1 MAAAFDERI
10 GAVVPSSGNSG
21 ELDPWRYTTEPF
33 GNESIELLAGV
44 QSHWFN
50 GRLRFSLAVKTSC
63 RSIDTR

>member
-1 MAAAFDERI
+1 M
-10 GAVVPSSGNSG
+10 PSSGNSG

-50 GRLRFSLAVKTSC
+50 GRLRFFAGREDKLPVDQHSLMALVAP
-63 RSIDTR
+63 RG